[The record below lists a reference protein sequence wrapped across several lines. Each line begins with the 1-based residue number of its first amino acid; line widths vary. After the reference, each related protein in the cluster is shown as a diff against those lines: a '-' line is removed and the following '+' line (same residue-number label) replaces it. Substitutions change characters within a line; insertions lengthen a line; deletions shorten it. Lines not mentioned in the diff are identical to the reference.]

1 MDDDDDAR
9 SDSQSKSLSQS
20 QSESP
25 PPSPPTH
32 PISVVAPSSAAAPS
46 SHPNGRAAVEPVTVA
61 APPQHTLTLALPIQ
75 RPSGGGGGGGGGG
88 REDCWSEGAT
98 STLIDAWG
106 ERYLELS
113 RGNLKQKHWQE
124 VADAVTSRDGY
135 TKTHKTDMQ
144 CKNRIDTLKKKYKIE
159 KSKIASGAA
168 DTSSWPFFSRLD
180 VLLGPN
186 HKPTSTL
193 TATPALPAPANP
205 GNPHHP
211 SKFPAGVAL
220 RPPIQPQFPQ
230 RHRTPHHSNKRG
242 RSPPSVSS
250 RSAGLSA
257 ASSDGLPP
265 EPAVHEKRRKR
276 EAELED
282 EEEGLRE
289 LTRAILRFGKV
300 YKRVESSKLQQA
312 MEMEKQR
319 MAFARELEL
328 QRMQFFMKT
337 QMELTQLKSCHLGR
351 RRRRRDGA
359 GASGNGRRHNN
370 SSNSNTSHNSG

>member
-1 MDDDDDAR
+1 MEDDDDAR
-9 SDSQSKSLSQS
+9 SESPSKSPSQS
-20 QSESP
+20 QSP
-25 PPSPPTH
+25 PPSPPTQLV
-32 PISVVAPSSAAAPS
+32 SVVASSSAAATAT

-61 APPQHTLTLALPIQ
+61 APLQHTLTLALPIQ

-135 TKTHKTDMQ
+135 TKTPKTDVQ

-159 KSKIASGAA
+159 KSKIASSAA
-168 DTSSWPFFSRLD
+168 ATSPWPFFGRLD

-186 HKPTSTL
+186 HKPTST
-193 TATPALPAPANP
+193 PALPAPANP
-205 GNPHHP
+205 SNPHHP
-211 SKFPAGVAL
+211 SKIPSGVPL

-230 RHRTPHHSNKRG
+230 RHRTPHRSNKRG

-257 ASSDGLPP
+257 DSSDGLPP
-265 EPAVHEKRRKR
+265 EPAVNGKRRKR
-276 EAELED
+276 EAEVED
-282 EEEGLRE
+282 EEEGLQE
-289 LTRAILRFGKV
+289 LTEAILRFAKV
-300 YKRVESSKLQQA
+300 YERVESSKLQQA

-319 MAFARELEL
+319 MAFARELEV

-337 QMELTQLKSCHLGR
+337 QMELTQLKSRHLGR
-351 RRRRRDGA
+351 RRRRDEA
-359 GASGNGRRHNN
+359 GASGNHRRHHQND